1 MWSVEYVQVPKVPLN
16 ILSKQS
22 SDYKEYNDE
31 KIQDIGESCSL
42 KKSRPIAV
50 QRLIKQLSISSE
62 TINEQGLVMK
72 SGSES
77 SLSEHEPKTPVK
89 KIEGTHKFVFADE
102 NDSTPP
108 VTVMRKKR
116 YFRSAL
122 RS

>member
-1 MWSVEYVQVPKVPLN
+1 MEYVQVPKVPLN
-16 ILSKQS
+16 VPLKDSLLSKES
-22 SDYKEYNDE
+22 NDG
-31 KIQDIGESCSL
+31 KIKDVGESCSIS
-42 KKSRPIAV
+42 KTRPIVV

-89 KIEGTHKFVFADE
+89 KYDEVDKVIFDDE

-108 VTVMRKKR
+108 VPVMRKKR
-116 YFRSAL
+116 
-122 RS
+122 